1 MNPAFNQPA
10 RPPVTRSAR
19 QPPAVYTAEEKAGR
33 KVLSNAGGSPPVG
46 SVPGGVPGGIPPEM
60 QGNIPGGIPGGMP
73 GGMEGGMPGGPGRP
87 DPQQLPPNPGAGPG
101 PVQGVSNQQHPP
113 LKPPDHNAYPHGMGW
128 DTKIRQQH
136 SRCWLSRNRQ
146 MEALER
152 RKAQERDQRARDS
165 MSAICF
171 VHIVGHGIRDAET
184 CPL

>member
-1 MNPAFNQPA
+1 MQVVALQLGVFL
-10 RPPVTRSAR
+10 
-19 QPPAVYTAEEKAGR
+19 AVYLEGSLPRCKATSQ
-33 KVLSNAGGSPPVG
+33 VESPVACPV
-46 SVPGGVPGGIPPEM
+46 VC
-60 QGNIPGGIPGGMP
+60 
-73 GGMEGGMPGGPGRP
+73 GMPGGPGRP

-113 LKPPDHNAYPHGMGW
+113 LKPPDHNAYPHGMGR
-128 DTKIRQQH
+128 DTKFRQQH